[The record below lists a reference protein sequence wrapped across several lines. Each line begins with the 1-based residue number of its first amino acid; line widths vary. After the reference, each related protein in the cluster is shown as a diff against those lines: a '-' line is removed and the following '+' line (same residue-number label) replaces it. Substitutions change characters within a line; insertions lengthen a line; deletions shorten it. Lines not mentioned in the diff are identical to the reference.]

1 MQYAIVENGVHV
13 RESRGDKSTR
23 TADGLR
29 GVNRNIEEQRQW
41 RRERA
46 MLRAADR
53 ASITNEEQIARLR
66 GRPGVSKREVGRL
79 EKALQ

>member
-1 MQYAIVENGVHV
+1 MQYAIIENGVHL
-13 RESRGDKSTR
+13 RESRGEKSTR

-46 MLRAADR
+46 MSRAANR
-53 ASITNEEQIARLR
+53 ASISNEEQIARLQE
-66 GRPGVSKREVGRL
+66 RPGVSKREVKRL
-79 EKALQ
+79 LETLQ